1 MSLKNQDNKN
11 SVYLRLQT
19 KDFAHA
25 SQLQQAN
32 DLKLLIN
39 AFSWQEQTEHLTALH
54 LAFPF
59 AWTAH
64 NTSSLEFSRTIQQI
78 EVTTPFKHLFL
89 CDNSIFYLFLK
100 IKYTS
105 LCNKTNHFEYIKYEF
120 LNDHRHLELIRD
132 VGLPVMT
139 GNAWVQ
145 TYIFN
150 KRINTQFKP
159 IRTYTLLM

>member
-64 NTSSLEFSRTIQQI
+64 NT
-78 EVTTPFKHLFL
+78 PFKHLYL
-89 CDNSIFYLFLK
+89 CDNSIFYLFPK

-105 LCNKTNHFEYIKYEF
+105 LCNKTNNFEYIKYEF
-120 LNDHRHLELIRD
+120 PNDHRHLELIRD

-159 IRTYTLLM
+159 IRTYTVLM